1 MNHRVLQHLHPE
13 QIEVKIWRADELE
26 VCRGLSSERDE
37 MWSYVRS
44 KANPRWLWHAIDHHT
59 GKVLA
64 YVFGRRKDTVFVE
77 LKALLEPFG
86 ITRYFTDGWGAYER
100 HVEAEQHTVGKAN
113 TQKIE
118 SKHINL
124 RTRIKRLVRRTI
136 CFSKTTT
143 MHDLVI
149 GLFINRYEFGLLI

>member
-1 MNHRVLQHLHPE
+1 VNHGVLASLNPAQV
-13 QIEVKIWRADELE
+13 EVEIWRADELE
-26 VCRGLSSERDE
+26 VRRGLTSELDE

-64 YVFGRRKDTVFVE
+64 YVFGRRKDTVF
-77 LKALLEPFG
+77 LRLQQLLAPFG
-86 ITRYFTDGWGAYER
+86 ITKFYTDGWGAYER
-100 HVEAEQHTVGKAN
+100 HIEAEKHQVGKEH

-136 CFSKTTT
+136 CFSKTAQ

-149 GLFINRYEFGLLI
+149 GLFINRYEFGLSL